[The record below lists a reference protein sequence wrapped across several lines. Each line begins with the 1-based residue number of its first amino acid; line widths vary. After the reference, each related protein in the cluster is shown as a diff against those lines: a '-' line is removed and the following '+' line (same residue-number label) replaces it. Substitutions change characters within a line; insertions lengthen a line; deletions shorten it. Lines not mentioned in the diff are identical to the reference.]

1 MNIQAVQGSGDPGTG
16 LPGRNI
22 TDPSAHRSQIEEER
36 IHSVLLKCPSRFVV
50 HRSLFTVR
58 CSPFA
63 VRHSLFAVPRSP
75 FTGFGVWGLGFGV
88 RRPLRVASHSAQR
101 RLKPN
106 SKSNPTFVLSAPP
119 W

>member
-36 IHSVLLKCPSRFVV
+36 IHSVLLKYPSGLVV

-58 CSPFA
+58 RPPFAVHRSPFA
-63 VRHSLFAVPRSP
+63 IHCSLFPVHRSLGL
-75 FTGFGVWGLGFGV
+75 GFGVWGLACAGRCGW
-88 RRPLRVASHSAQR
+88 RHTPLNVA
-101 RLKPN
+101 
-106 SKSNPTFVLSAPP
+106 
-119 W
+119 